1 MQGETTVGLLTWKG
15 PDQGRY
21 FPKVRSFKIDMYF
34 KTVHHMYAVP
44 AVARRGCQILCNW
57 SYSGLCAT
65 RGMLWWGGAQI
76 LQMSSQCS

>member
-44 AVARRGCQILCNW
+44 AVARRGCQILCN
-57 SYSGLCAT
+57 
-65 RGMLWWGGAQI
+65 
-76 LQMSSQCS
+76 